1 MGEPEPLGRHF
12 YYPPCS
18 SRSLSDAAA
27 IIAFTAR
34 WKSLRLLMAQYASTR
49 PLHGPRRSW
58 RPWDW
63 QRLQGRHRQ
72 LSISDRIGL
81 EVTAVG
87 FGNGVAD
94 EIDHAP
100 DVGCASS
107 WHRGV
112 DRCSDALVDKVAV

>member
-1 MGEPEPLGRHF
+1 MEGKPEPLGRRF

-18 SRSLSDAAA
+18 SRSLSAAA

-34 WKSLRLLMAQYASTR
+34 WKSLRLLMA
-49 PLHGPRRSW
+49 HGVRGIG
-58 RPWDW
+58 

-72 LSISDRIGL
+72 PSISDGIGL